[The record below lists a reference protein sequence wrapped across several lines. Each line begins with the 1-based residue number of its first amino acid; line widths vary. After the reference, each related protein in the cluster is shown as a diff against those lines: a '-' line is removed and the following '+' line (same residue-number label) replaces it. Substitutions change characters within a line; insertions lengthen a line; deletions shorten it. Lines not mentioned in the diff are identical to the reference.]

1 MPATTPEAC
10 DALFGQYVNAG
21 DLDALIALYEP
32 DAVLAAMPGEPAA
45 VGHAAI
51 REALGAFVGMKAHIV
66 MRVVQTHRTGD
77 VAVLYNDWHG
87 TITGPDGQPVRMEG
101 KAIEVVRRQPD
112 GTWRFV
118 VDDPYAR
125 G

>member
-10 DALFGQYVNAG
+10 DALFGQHVNAG
-21 DLDALIALYEP
+21 DLDALVGLYEP
-32 DAVLAAMPGEPAA
+32 DAVLAAQPGEAPS

-51 REALGAFVGMKAHIV
+51 RETLGGLIAMKAHIV
-66 MRVVQTHRTGD
+66 MKVVQTYRTGD

-101 KAIEVVRRQPD
+101 KALEVVRRQAD
-112 GTWRFV
+112 GTWRFA